1 MKQRIHQVRQYR
13 RALPGVEA
21 VSLLTAHSFP
31 RHSHDQFGIGV
42 FVEGAQ
48 RSQSCIGNVEASAGN
63 IIMVN
68 PGEIHDGV
76 PLTGIRGWHM
86 LYIEPDVMTGELNG
100 QLDVKPVAN
109 DSVLSASMQ
118 QLFLML
124 NAPTPDRTA
133 IEEAVMQCLMRVTK
147 QHLLSVTPRNACS
160 PSIALAKEYLDDSP
174 AEPVTLAAL
183 AGLCGISRFQLIRG
197 FSRDVGTTPHAWLI
211 QSRVR
216 LAKRLLQQ
224 GARPIDAALQ
234 AGFADQSHLTRA
246 FRRQFGMTPGQYVLS
261 LR

>member
-1 MKQRIHQVRQYR
+1 MKTAIHQVRPYR
-13 RALPGVEA
+13 QPLPGVEA
-21 VSLLTAHSFP
+21 VSLLTAHTFP

-48 RSQSCIGNVEASAGN
+48 RSQSCIGSVEASAGN

-76 PLTGIRGWHM
+76 PLAGPRGWHM
-86 LYIEPDVMTGELNG
+86 LYIEPDIMAQELHR
-100 QLDVKPVAN
+100 QVDMKPVAT
-109 DSVLSASMQ
+109 DPELSGMMQ
-118 QLFLML
+118 RLFLTL
-124 NAPTPDRTA
+124 NSPAPDQAA
-133 IEEAVMQCLMRVTK
+133 IEEAVMLCLMRVTK
-147 QHLLSVTPRNACS
+147 QHLLSATSRHACS
-160 PSIALAKEYLDDSP
+160 PSIALAREYLDDSP

-183 AGLCGISRFQLIRG
+183 AGLCGMSRFQLIRE
-197 FSRDVGTTPHAWLI
+197 FSRETGTTPHAWLI

-224 GARPIDAALQ
+224 GTRPVDAALQ

-246 FRRQFGMTPGQYVLS
+246 FQRQLGVTPGQYVLS
-261 LR
+261 LT

>member
-1 MKQRIHQVRQYR
+1 MKAAIHQVRQYR
-13 RALPGVEA
+13 QLMPGVEA
-21 VSLLTAHSFP
+21 VSLLTAHTFP

-48 RSQSCIGNVEASAGN
+48 RSQSCIGSVEASAGN

-76 PLTGIRGWHM
+76 PLAGPRGWHM
-86 LYIEPDVMTGELNG
+86 LYIEPDVVAQELHG
-100 QLDVKPVAN
+100 QVDMKPIAT
-109 DSVLSASMQ
+109 DAALSRHMQ

-124 NAPTPDRTA
+124 NSPVPDHAA
-133 IEEAVMQCLMRVTK
+133 IEEAVMLSLMQVKK
-147 QHLLSVTPRNACS
+147 QHLLSAMPRSVCS
-160 PSIALAKEYLDDSP
+160 PSIALAREYLDDSP
-174 AEPVTLAAL
+174 AEPITLAAL
-183 AGLCGISRFQLIRG
+183 ADACGMSRFQLIRG
-197 FSRDVGTTPHAWLI
+197 FSRETGTTPHAWLL

-246 FRRQFGMTPGQYVLS
+246 FRRQFGVTPGQYILS
-261 LR
+261 LS